1 MKKSNA
7 GVFASSLGSIKRAGD
22 GPHLGV
28 LDGWRG
34 LSILFV
40 LAAHLLPLGKKE
52 WQVNSSAGILG
63 MVLFFI
69 LSGFLITSSFFK
81 EKNVVVFFTRRFFRV
96 IPLAWLYLA
105 IALLIS
111 TASTSAWMAHFFFY
125 ANLPPKELLPLTDHM
140 WSLCVELQF
149 YLAIGLFVA
158 MAGSRALILLPV
170 FCLAITGLRVW
181 DGIYASSITYY
192 RIDEILAGASLAL
205 VYHEKWGFWV
215 REKIK
220 SVPQW
225 LMVFLLLLSCM
236 PQGEFVNYFR
246 PYFAAILVGST
257 ILNSDTW
264 LSRKICNKYFAF
276 LAAISYSLYVIH
288 PMLASSWLGSGDV
301 YIKYAKR
308 PLLFLA
314 LFFLAYISTNYYEK
328 RLIQLGKSVVAKIKE
343 KYN

>member
-1 MKKSNA
+1 MEKFDEATSANP
-7 GVFASSLGSIKRAGD
+7 LGSMKRAGD
-22 GPHLGV
+22 APHLGV

-34 LSILFV
+34 LSILCV
-40 LAAHLLPLGKKE
+40 LSAHLLPLGKKD

-69 LSGFLITSSFFK
+69 LSGFLITSSIFK
-81 EKNVVVFFTRRFFRV
+81 EKNVAVFFIRRFFRV

-105 IALLIS
+105 VALVIS
-111 TASTSAWMAHFFFY
+111 AASPAAWMAHFLFY

-140 WSLCVELQF
+140 WSLCAELQF
-149 YLAIGLFVA
+149 YLAIGLLVA
-158 MAGSRALILLPV
+158 TASSRALILLPI
-170 FCLAITGLRVW
+170 FCLAITGLRMW

-205 VYHEKWGFWV
+205 VFQAEWGRWI
-215 REKIK
+215 RERIK

-236 PQGEFVNYFR
+236 PQGGFGNYFR
-246 PYFAAILVGST
+246 PYFAAMLVGSA
-257 ILNSDTW
+257 ILNPNTW
-264 LSRKICNKYFAF
+264 LSRKLCNKYFVFVAG
-276 LAAISYSLYVIH
+276 ISYSLYVIH

-314 LFFLAYISTNYYEK
+314 IFFLAYISTNYYENK
-328 RLIQLGKSVVAKIKE
+328 FIKIGKNAVLKIKK